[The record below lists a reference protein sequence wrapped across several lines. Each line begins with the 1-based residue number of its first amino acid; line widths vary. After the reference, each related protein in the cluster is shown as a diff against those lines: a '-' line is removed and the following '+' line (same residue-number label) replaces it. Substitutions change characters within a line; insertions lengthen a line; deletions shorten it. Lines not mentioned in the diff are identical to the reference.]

1 MLFTGDRYFR
11 ARVVFVS
18 SNGGSVRSVS
28 MSRGPDTGMKIEHR
42 EVDGDGHKA
51 IGKMVDEKP
60 QLYRRITGS
69 DPAIV
74 LLFLFG
80 LVLLIGLSVSL
91 CYPAQHAPS
100 LAKSQVRDGLYICS
114 WYTVRA
120 SDAVQYFNFRFMSA
134 VVSSQLLVSCYCCCH
149 FQSAVAV

>member
-1 MLFTGDRYFR
+1 
-11 ARVVFVS
+11 
-18 SNGGSVRSVS
+18 
-28 MSRGPDTGMKIEHR
+28 MSRGSDTGMKIEHR
-42 EVDGDGHKA
+42 QLDGDGHKA
-51 IGKMVDEKP
+51 IGKMVEEKP

-100 LAKSQVRDGLYICS
+100 LAKSQVRLRDSVY
-114 WYTVRA
+114 
-120 SDAVQYFNFRFMSA
+120 
-134 VVSSQLLVSCYCCCH
+134 QLQLVYSLSVLQML
-149 FQSAVAV
+149 FSILIFIL

>member
-1 MLFTGDRYFR
+1 LFTGDRYFR
-11 ARVVFVS
+11 ARVVFIS

-28 MSRGPDTGMKIEHR
+28 MSRGSDTGMKIEHR
-42 EVDGDGHKA
+42 QLDGDGHKA
-51 IGKMVDEKP
+51 IGKMVEEKP

-100 LAKSQVRDGLYICS
+100 LAKSQVRLRDSVY
-114 WYTVRA
+114 
-120 SDAVQYFNFRFMSA
+120 
-134 VVSSQLLVSCYCCCH
+134 QLQLVYSLSVLQML
-149 FQSAVAV
+149 FSILIFIL